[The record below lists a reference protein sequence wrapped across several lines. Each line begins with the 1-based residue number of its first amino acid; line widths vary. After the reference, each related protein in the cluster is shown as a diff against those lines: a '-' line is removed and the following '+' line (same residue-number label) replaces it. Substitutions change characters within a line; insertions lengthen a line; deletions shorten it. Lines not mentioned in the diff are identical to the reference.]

1 MEYWITTSKSDD
13 QVKKALK
20 MEGLTGAA
28 LKDHPN
34 YKKLEEFW
42 YKLEGRGMDI
52 SVMLGT
58 RTYEF
63 WYHFGLARMNEAERQ
78 SSDKFRKYLR
88 YATKYDNA
96 MWNRRNNIF
105 HPPKIYYDVSPD
117 EMKVI
122 IQIWV
127 KAKRTNSYVKKVLGL
142 DGFSKAKR
150 QRYLNNK
157 YFLEFLKLTER
168 SER

>member
-58 RTYEF
+58 RTYEV

-105 HPPKIYYDVSPD
+105 HPPKIYDVSPD